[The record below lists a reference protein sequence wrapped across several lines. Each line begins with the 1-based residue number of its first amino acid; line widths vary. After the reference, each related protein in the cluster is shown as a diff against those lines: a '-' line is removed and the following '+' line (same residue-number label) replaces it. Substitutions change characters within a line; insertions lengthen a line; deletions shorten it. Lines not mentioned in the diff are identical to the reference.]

1 MLLQRRSLLLALIPM
16 ALAACGTESVGPG
29 DPEGHAFTY
38 TAPAGAPTVT
48 AISVRGAFNDWG
60 ELPMTRQADGSWLAT
75 VDLEDGTHPYKFFI
89 NDAWPEDMCHDLTW
103 GHPGSDY
110 WIDVA
115 AAGCVEDGHGGRN
128 ALVII
133 GPAPGLSFSHNAA
146 NPADLSAAGGRLS
159 VRFRV
164 LQGRVHTASVSA
176 GSETIPMHHQLTTG
190 MQEVW
195 RASLPESTSSYE
207 FTVHTSDGAQT
218 FGPYTVPG
226 QLFTAVPWVGDAV
239 GYQIFPERFW
249 NGDPSNDSLALATDS
264 WHFKDVGGTMP
275 YLTEWDGAIGNS
287 HCCHQ
292 YFGGDLQ
299 GIMDRLDHLEQL
311 GVSFLYLNP
320 IFTSGSAHGYDA
332 SDFLEVAPNFG
343 DEDLLRA
350 LVGAAEARGMRIMWD
365 FVPNHVGVGFWAF
378 QDAVT
383 KGDTSEYRSWFNF
396 HVPMDS
402 VVVGNGN
409 HYDAWWGLGSLPR
422 LETRN
427 ADVFDHLMEVTRYWT
442 EFGLHGIRVDVPEE
456 IRNRAEF
463 FTAFRNTAKSIDPHV
478 YLVAEV
484 WHRDASWLQG
494 DQFDA
499 LMNYAIGQGVI
510 EGFARGQMT
519 GAAAAQ
525 DMARL
530 YADYPEASTAMQF
543 NLISSHDTSRLLTL
557 LGGGNMGATPSATAL
572 ARQRL
577 ASAFLY
583 ALPGVPITFQGD
595 ECAFLGATAGGR
607 DEHRYPIQWQSCDP
621 DMLAHYA
628 RLASL
633 RSELQALRSPVL
645 RAHHGAGSILAFYR
659 GEPGPGEVLVVLNSS
674 VSIASLNL
682 PAGTWSDAATGESV
696 SGTVELDPHG
706 WRYLARQ

>member
-1 MLLQRRSLLLALIPM
+1 MLLERRSLLLALIPM

-29 DPEGHAFTY
+29 DPEGHPFTY

-60 ELPMTRQADGSWLAT
+60 ELPMTRQADGSWRAT
-75 VDLEDGTHPYKFFI
+75 VELEDGTHPYKFFI
-89 NDAWPEDMCHDLTW
+89 NDAWPEDMCHDPTW
-103 GHPGSDY
+103 GHPASDY

-128 ALVII
+128 AVVII
-133 GPAPGLSFSHNAA
+133 GPAPGLSFSHSAA
-146 NPADLSAAGGRLS
+146 NPADVSAAGGRIS

-164 LQGRVHTASVSA
+164 LQGRVQTASVSA
-176 GSETIPMHHQLTTG
+176 GGETIPMHHQLTTG

-195 RASLPESTSSYE
+195 RASLPEGTSSYD

-264 WHFKDVGGTMP
+264 WHYKDVGGTQP
-275 YLTEWDGAIGNS
+275 YLTEWDGPIGHS

-299 GIMDRLDHLEQL
+299 GIIDRLDHLQDL
-311 GVSFLYLNP
+311 GVTFLYLNP
-320 IFTSGSAHGYDA
+320 LFTSGSAHGYDA
-332 SDFLEVAPNFG
+332 SNFMEVAPNFG
-343 DEDLLRA
+343 DKDVLRA
-350 LVGAAEARGMRIMWD
+350 LLQAAEARGMRIMWD

-378 QDAVT
+378 QDAVEH
-383 KGDTSEYRSWFNF
+383 GHDSDYWDWFNF
-396 HVPMDS
+396 HVAPDQI
-402 VVVGNGN
+402 VVGNGN
-409 HYDAWWGLGSLPR
+409 HYDAWWGLGSLPM

-427 ADVFDHLMEVTRYWT
+427 SKVFEHLMDVTRYWT

-456 IRNRAEF
+456 IRNRQEF
-463 FTAFRNTAKSIDPHV
+463 FSEFRRTARAADPEV

-484 WHRDASWLQG
+484 WHRDPSWLQG

-510 EGFARGQMT
+510 ERYARAQINGPT
-519 GAAAAQ
+519 AAA

-543 NLISSHDTSRLLTL
+543 NLISSHDTDRLLTK
-557 LGGGNMGATPSATAL
+557 LGGGQLGATPSATAL
-572 ARQRL
+572 ERHRL

-595 ECAFLGATAGGR
+595 ECAFLGATAHGQ
-607 DEHRYPIQWQSCDP
+607 DQHRYPMQWDDCDA
-621 DMLAHYA
+621 DMVGYYTTLAD
-628 RLASL
+628 L
-633 RSELQALRSPVL
+633 RADLDALRSPAI
-645 RAHHGAGSILAFYR
+645 RAHHAAGPLLSFFR
-659 GEPGPGEVLVVLNSS
+659 GEPGPGEVLVAFNNGSS
-674 VSIASLNL
+674 AASLDL
-682 PAGTWSDAATGESV
+682 PAGAWLDTV
-696 SGTVELDPHG
+696 SGEELSGAAAVAPRG
-706 WRYLARQ
+706 WRYLRRP